1 MVISGLVG
9 LEIKEDGRISVDP
22 LIPIGS
28 WNWFCL
34 DGIEY
39 QGKTI
44 TIVYDKNGSKY
55 NLPFG
60 LTILVDGER
69 VAHSKKLKPLE
80 FKL

>member
-1 MVISGLVG
+1 MSRIICDLLISGLVG
-9 LEIKEDGRISVDP
+9 LEIKEDGID
-22 LIPIGS
+22 
-28 WNWFCL
+28 
-34 DGIEY
+34 Y

-55 NLPFG
+55 KLPSG

-80 FKL
+80 IKL